1 MYQIISESFLTLP
14 FEDYLKELIEKSRSM
29 ACGRIIFLT

>member
-1 MYQIISESFLTLP
+1 LS

-29 ACGRIIFLT
+29 RSYNLLNLNERN